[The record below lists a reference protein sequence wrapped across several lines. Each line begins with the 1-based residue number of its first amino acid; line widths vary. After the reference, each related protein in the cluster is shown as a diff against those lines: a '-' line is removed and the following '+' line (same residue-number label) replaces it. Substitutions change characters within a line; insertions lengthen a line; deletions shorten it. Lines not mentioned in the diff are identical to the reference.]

1 MTKKI
6 LLGAVLAAIAGA
18 AFFVYQGRAGTEMP
32 GVAKGFVQVRG
43 GKFVIDGR
51 PFRFVGANASVMY
64 RDEDRARMPET
75 LRQAAVAGIRVLR
88 IWAYGEGGPND
99 IGPLADF
106 ADWPRNH
113 PFRWAPGKWNEE
125 AFVHLDRLI
134 AEAQRQ
140 NLLVQLCLTN
150 WWRDTGGV
158 TQYLSWAGIHD
169 AADDSFRFGID
180 PERAML
186 FYSNEETRRLYRE
199 HIEKLATR
207 RNTVTGVLYR
217 DDPTIFGWELM
228 NEGQAVTGRWE
239 ERRAWVA
246 EMSQYLKSLD
256 PNHVVTPG
264 IWGYRT
270 AAERRE
276 WLADHS
282 LAHIDYID
290 VHNYPRDDTD
300 SFVNSPQALQEFI
313 DNRVAAAYSIRK
325 PLVLGEFGMWL
336 DGHNG
341 FSQAEW
347 FRAFFDGSLRAGVA
361 GAMFWIITPDPNR
374 GYGVTYSTNRDHRLF
389 AEIREAAKRFAAL
402 QAAGPPE
409 RLTEP
414 GRHLVPRQFSW
425 SRSARES
432 ETQPETMLREDKS
445 ILYRFKPQSAVAAR
459 FEKLGG
465 GPGYFWGFGIGAVDF
480 QVPAR
485 SDTRRVSSIVVRAH
499 LQPVLPIDA
508 KPDRIKTRVTLFING
523 RDCGSR
529 LIPVAQPDN
538 PLIQEWKVDSL
549 LTRWEAMRG
558 KPLNV
563 RFAVTPQSDWLY
575 GLNISNWPEGFDAN
589 DAKPVEVE
597 VRHST

>member
-6 LLGAVLAAIAGA
+6 LFGAALAAIAGA
-18 AFFVYQGRAGTEMP
+18 ALFVYQGRAVTETP
-32 GVAKGFVQVRG
+32 SIPKGFVQVRG

-51 PFRFVGANASVMY
+51 PFRFIGANVSVMY
-64 RDEDRARMPET
+64 RDEDRERMPET
-75 LRQAAVAGIRVLR
+75 LKHAANAGIRVLR
-88 IWAYGEGGPND
+88 VWAYGEGGTND

-106 ADWPRNH
+106 ADWPRHH
-113 PFRWAPGKWNEE
+113 PFRWAPGQWNEE
-125 AFVHLDRLI
+125 AFVHLDHVI

-140 NLLVQLCLTN
+140 DLLVQLCLTN

-158 TQYLSWAGIHD
+158 TQYLRWAGIND
-169 AADDSFRFGID
+169 AADENFRFGIN

-186 FYSNEETRRLYRE
+186 FYSNEITRRLYRE

-207 RNTVTGVLYR
+207 RNSVTGVLYR

-228 NEGQAVTGRWE
+228 NEAQAVTGRWA

-256 PNHVVTPG
+256 PNHVVAPG

-282 LAHIDYID
+282 LPHVDYID

-300 SFVNSPQALQEFI
+300 SFVDSPQALQEFLN
-313 DNRVAAAYSIRK
+313 NRVAAALSLRK
-325 PLVLGEFGMWL
+325 PLVLGEFGMWI

-347 FRAFFDGSLRAGVA
+347 FRAFFEGNLRAGSA

-374 GYGVTYSTNRDHRLF
+374 GYGVTYSTDRDRAIF
-389 AEIREAAKRFAAL
+389 TEISAAAKKIEAL
-402 QAAGPPE
+402 QAANPPE

-425 SRSARES
+425 SRSAAEP
-432 ETQPETMLREDKS
+432 ETQPEAILRPDKT
-445 ILYRFKPQSAVAAR
+445 IVYRFKPQSAVSAR

-480 QVPAR
+480 HIPAR
-485 SDTRRVSSIVVRAH
+485 SDNRRVSSIVVRAH

-508 KPDRIKTRVTLFING
+508 KPEQIKTRVTLFING

-529 LIPVAQPDN
+529 LIPVAQPNN
-538 PLIQEWKVDSL
+538 PLIQEWKVNSL
-549 LTRWEAMRG
+549 LTRWDAMRG
-558 KPLNV
+558 KPLTV

-575 GLNISNWPEGFDAN
+575 GVNISNWPEGYESN
-589 DAKPVEVE
+589 DAKPLEIE
-597 VRHST
+597 LRHST